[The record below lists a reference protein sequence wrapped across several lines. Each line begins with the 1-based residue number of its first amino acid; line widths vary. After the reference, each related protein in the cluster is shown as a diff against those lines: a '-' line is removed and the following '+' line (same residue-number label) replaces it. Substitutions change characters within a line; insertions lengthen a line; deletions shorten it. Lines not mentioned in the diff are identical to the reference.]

1 MYVSSS
7 QRMVEAIKID
17 DDKTASAL
25 LQAGL
30 DPNAEKGDGEPRM
43 SEDSR
48 FLHLAAR
55 VGAPKCAEVRI
66 ASSAV
71 RTCPVH
77 LTLQQSDDGWTS
89 VQVLLES
96 GSDVDAAITRGWTAL
111 VYACHYGK
119 LDVVKVISK
128 TAVCLASRGL
138 SNRSS

>member
-1 MYVSSS
+1 
-7 QRMVEAIKID
+7 MVEAIQID

-30 DPNAEKGDGEPRM
+30 DPNAEKGDSELYM

-48 FLHLAAR
+48 FVHWAASF
-55 VGAPKCAEVRI
+55 GAPKCAEVRM

-89 VQVLLES
+89 AQVLLES
-96 GSDVDAAITRGWTAL
+96 GSDVDAAVTGGWTAL
-111 VYACHYGK
+111 VFACFYGK

-128 TAVCLASRGL
+128 TAVCLASPGL